1 MPRAAVLTCV
11 AQAGRTPA
19 APVAAQ
25 RALCAVDGSPR
36 VDYSPPWGM
45 ASPCTQHWNQTV
57 GCHPHHPTC
66 PATAHFT
73 QVAQVTQRT
82 DSRTEAEV
90 LNRPPGRAQVR
101 VTRPGTRP
109 ACRCDGD
116 GRGFYRCPGPTS
128 PGLRPHWGLWLS
140 HSGLSHLAAGAEGQ
154 RRSLAQEKVVS
165 RATRPRKEATYICFW
180 GPVTVP
186 TAERWSLKGCPGH
199 HQLCRTR
206 PVRP

>member
-1 MPRAAVLTCV
+1 MPRAAALTCV

-25 RALCAVDGSPR
+25 RALCAVDSSPR

-45 ASPCTQHWNQTV
+45 ASPCTQHWNRTV

-66 PATAHFT
+66 PATPHFT

-116 GRGFYRCPGPTS
+116 GRGFYRCPGLVVRRPRASDLTGDCGYHTAVCPTWRLARKAR
-128 PGLRPHWGLWLS
+128 GAHWRRRRS
-140 HSGLSHLAAGAEGQ
+140 CPGQ
-154 RRSLAQEKVVS
+154 RGLAK
-165 RATRPRKEATYICFW
+165 RPLTS
-180 GPVTVP
+180 VP
-186 TAERWSLKGCPGH
+186 GVL
-199 HQLCRTR
+199 
-206 PVRP
+206 